1 MLLDKTIRVFYLL
14 TRPLS
19 TFLNYIAA
27 GVLAAMMFL
36 TGLDVTF
43 RYLFNSPIPGSYEIT
58 QYMMPIVIAFGL
70 ARCAM
75 EKGHVNVE
83 LVISRFSAR
92 TKACMNS
99 IVNLF
104 FFALFALITW
114 QSLLRAMGMITSGL
128 KSEVLA
134 IPVFPFVLMVTLGCG
149 VLSLVALKD
158 VFEFLAEALR
168 SWHHSP

>member
-1 MLLDKTIRVFYLL
+1 MEMRILLGKTVRFFYLL

-19 TFLNYIAA
+19 TCLNYIAA

-36 TGLDVTF
+36 TGADVAF
-43 RYLFNSPIPGSYEIT
+43 RYLFNSPISGSYEIT

-70 ARCAM
+70 SRCAM

-99 IVNLF
+99 IVNIF

-114 QSLLRAMGMITSGL
+114 QSLLRAIGMMASGL

-134 IPVFPFVLMVTLGCG
+134 IPVFPFVLTVTLGSG
-149 VLSLVALKD
+149 ALSLVALKD

-168 SWHHSP
+168 S

>member
-1 MLLDKTIRVFYLL
+1 MWLNKTVRVLRLL

-19 TFLNYIAA
+19 TLLNSIAA
-27 GVLAAMMFL
+27 GVLAAMMLL
-36 TGLDVTF
+36 TGIDVAL
-43 RYLFNSPIPGSYEIT
+43 RYLLNSPIPGSYEII

-70 ARCAM
+70 AHCAM

-83 LVISRFSAR
+83 LVISRFSVR
-92 TKACMNS
+92 TKAYMNS

-114 QSLLRAMGMITSGL
+114 QSLLRAVGMIASGL

-134 IPVFPFVLMVTLGCG
+134 IPVFPFVLTVTLGSG
-149 VLSLVALKD
+149 VLSLVVLKD
-158 VFEFLAEALR
+158 VFESLAEALR
-168 SWHHSP
+168 S